1 MWEDLCIIVDY
12 IIFYLKYVNILKC
25 LLCLFKI
32 FGEIGIYIYIV
43 GGILLFWVNS
53 EGYVE
58 VVLVMNYEINFVV
71 IFLVGYKDNFSVY
84 CK

>member
-1 MWEDLCIIVDY
+1 MCI
-12 IIFYLKYVNILKC
+12 
-25 LLCLFKI
+25 FKI

-53 EGYVE
+53 EGYME

-71 IFLVGYKDNFSVY
+71 IFLVGYKDNFSV
-84 CK
+84 